1 MNSINLAPNYYMSYY
16 NLGVVLGKLGLFDYA
31 LNVYLY
37 CLELQPNYINA
48 MNNVADIYKKQGK
61 VN

>member
-1 MNSINLAPNYYMSYY
+1 MSYY

-37 CLELQPNYINA
+37 CLDLMPNYINA
-48 MNNVADIYKKQGK
+48 MNNVADIYKKQNK
-61 VN
+61 ID